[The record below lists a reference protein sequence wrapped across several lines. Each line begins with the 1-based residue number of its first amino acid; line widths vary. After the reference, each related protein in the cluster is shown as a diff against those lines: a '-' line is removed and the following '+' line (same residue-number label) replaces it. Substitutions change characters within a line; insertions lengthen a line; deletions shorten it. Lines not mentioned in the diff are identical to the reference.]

1 MARNAIEGDRHGDF
15 DALPVERQETIM
27 RASIEGFGRHDYKGA
42 STEEHVR
49 TLDYLMERA
58 VDWVVDDEFRAIDD
72 FFDLL
77 EYAGAQKLAL
87 MGRWPWVFEFS
98 LRAFYADHRDIRE
111 TVAKWM
117 TRQVDIL
124 YDQFMANVDFTR
136 FRDGV
141 DPREVLDMLI
151 MMGDGYLHQHL
162 SSREPIDVAA
172 FQAAY
177 HQWCAIMRHWA
188 YKPEYLDG
196 GGGDRKHT
204 S

>member
-1 MARNAIEGDRHGDF
+1 M
-15 DALPVERQETIM
+15 
-27 RASIEGFGRHDYKGA
+27 
-42 STEEHVR
+42 
-49 TLDYLMERA
+49 
-58 VDWVVDDEFRAIDD
+58 
-72 FFDLL
+72 
-77 EYAGAQKLAL
+77 
-87 MGRWPWVFEFS
+87 FS

-196 GGGDRKHT
+196 RGGDRKHT